1 MAMNELSDFDAV
13 SDEPLERQF
22 PSSILAG
29 SAQGLARATLV
40 PLHHRE
46 VPLPR
51 PDDRREDAAGRS
63 RAAVDHEQDRVVS
76 ILAANPDPLVGG
88 IAQWTGLSRS
98 SPRIPI
104 HGSMPPILTKRS
116 SATPWSQRIRSAAAV
131 LRWHSFR

>member
-76 ILAANPDPLVGG
+76 ILAANPDPLVDAADSYEALLGDPVVAANPQCG
-88 IAQWTGLSRS
+88 SGSALAQLS
-98 SPRIPI
+98 
-104 HGSMPPILTKRS
+104 MK
-116 SATPWSQRIRSAAAV
+116 
-131 LRWHSFR
+131 